1 MTILLTL
8 YLAGMPLALVT
19 LVWALWDVPSEDKL
33 EMISPAGFAAA
44 LVTVVLWPILFTW
57 YLYQVLN
64 EGSE

>member
-1 MTILLTL
+1 MSILLTL

-19 LVWALWDVPSEDKL
+19 LIWALWDVPSEDKA

-44 LVTVVLWPILFTW
+44 LVTVVLWPALFVW
-57 YLYQVLN
+57 YLYQVLA